1 MKSTML
7 KLATLLV
14 GFSLLLS
21 GCALFNTG
29 GTNLKA
35 ENMTLEFWGVFDASD
50 AYDEIIAAYSQ
61 ARPNI
66 QIKYRKLRWDEY
78 EKELLEAWAED
89 RGPDIFMVHNNWV
102 GKYQTKIAAMPAVL
116 KVPWLKQEK
125 GAFKNRSVTVVDTVN
140 MPSLEEMKDLFVPA
154 VYGDTVRDGQIWGL
168 PLAVDNLVLFY
179 NRALLSASNV
189 VAPPKTWNEL
199 VTMTGQITKT
209 DNGKLV
215 RSAIAMGTANNNNRF
230 FDILS
235 LLLMQ
240 QGALTV
246 DNNGKVIL
254 DQTKAEKALD
264 FYLDFAP
271 RWQSNGNKI
280 LTTAYTWDDSV
291 APEATDAFIQG
302 KLAMMFGYIYQWP
315 FLKAQAPNLDI
326 AVTGVPHMVEGG
338 ADINKGV
345 SINLANYWLLSA
357 AKKTKHANEAWDFIR
372 FATLGRS
379 RTVDANNQEV
389 IKLRAENY
397 LENNNGN
404 YAKLRTP
411 ALNELISKYQKSNDQ
426 RFQPGLGQVLTAQ
439 SWYRGKDAAGMEN
452 VFKQAIN
459 AVIYENKETRE
470 VISGLWQAI
479 QGINF

>member
-1 MKSTML
+1 ML

-154 VYGDTVRDGQIWGL
+154 VYGDTVRDGQVWGL

-199 VTMTGQITKT
+199 VTMTGQITK
-209 DNGKLV
+209 
-215 RSAIAMGTANNNNRF
+215 
-230 FDILS
+230 
-235 LLLMQ
+235 
-240 QGALTV
+240 
-246 DNNGKVIL
+246 
-254 DQTKAEKALD
+254 
-264 FYLDFAP
+264 
-271 RWQSNGNKI
+271 KI
-280 LTTAYTWDDSV
+280 
-291 APEATDAFIQG
+291 
-302 KLAMMFGYIYQWP
+302 
-315 FLKAQAPNLDI
+315 
-326 AVTGVPHMVEGG
+326 
-338 ADINKGV
+338 
-345 SINLANYWLLSA
+345 
-357 AKKTKHANEAWDFIR
+357 
-372 FATLGRS
+372 GRAH
-379 RTVDANNQEV
+379 V
-389 IKLRAENY
+389 
-397 LENNNGN
+397 
-404 YAKLRTP
+404 
-411 ALNELISKYQKSNDQ
+411 
-426 RFQPGLGQVLTAQ
+426 
-439 SWYRGKDAAGMEN
+439 
-452 VFKQAIN
+452 
-459 AVIYENKETRE
+459 
-470 VISGLWQAI
+470 
-479 QGINF
+479 